1 MRVHIPIVDLP
12 ADNVP
17 LIVVSVPLVAH
28 DGDAWRVPATPKP
41 RSTSIDQQTGLVRAA
56 SMGEWRHPQGRHVL
70 MRVVRM
76 SASRLPLG
84 QNGGEIITAR
94 IRTGWSITWRA
105 NRHRRGACGPTGTA
119 DALGDSICAATLRW
133 SRTWSALCTS
143 TVSALTNLNACA
155 QPTART
161 SIGWPRSKRDM
172 IPAIFSA
179 PTRTSRKRRESRVR
193 ETAPQRMHLV
203 R

>member
-119 DALGDSICAATLRW
+119 DALG
-133 SRTWSALCTS
+133 
-143 TVSALTNLNACA
+143 
-155 QPTART
+155 ARA
-161 SIGWPRSKRDM
+161 GKGLM
-172 IPAIFSA
+172 IDLADEGHANRSA
-179 PTRTSRKRRESRVR
+179 PLHCDGAALGARCVRQQSRR
-193 ETAPQRMHLV
+193 
-203 R
+203 